1 MLRGRKIMS
10 LRTEKL
16 LHRALSRWRDWQT
29 GDVQISELPKVLE
42 QLQGGM
48 TNESFM
54 VQSGDFRAVVRVNAL
69 NAQALGIDRKKEQS
83 LLAYLQTT
91 GCVPKLVFSD
101 SDTQVTQLISGRHL
115 SQLDL
120 ADEDIQEGLESCIE
134 RIQAVRV
141 DMPVRNYSSYIS
153 LYSDQL
159 SHFDGLAE
167 IERAANIIDELQWA
181 PVVTHHDLIL
191 ENIIINDQGLH
202 FLDWEYADLGHP
214 GIDRIKLFGRTY
226 CEDRDGSSGIDALE
240 TLQNGIVKLW
250 YAVQDAQLT
259 DGKRT
264 GNI

>member
-1 MLRGRKIMS
+1 MS

-83 LLAYLQTT
+83 LLAYLQPT

-141 DMPVRNYSSYIS
+141 DMPVRNPILVCTVTSS
-153 LYSDQL
+153 
-159 SHFDGLAE
+159 
-167 IERAANIIDELQWA
+167 
-181 PVVTHHDLIL
+181 VT
-191 ENIIINDQGLH
+191 
-202 FLDWEYADLGHP
+202 
-214 GIDRIKLFGRTY
+214 
-226 CEDRDGSSGIDALE
+226 
-240 TLQNGIVKLW
+240 
-250 YAVQDAQLT
+250 LT
-259 DGKRT
+259 D
-264 GNI
+264 